1 MLGFKFSSKLKLMH
15 VCTRVLEVD
24 VASFLILLELTDFAW
39 LAGKGAPWI
48 LLLCLCC
55 DDSHIWNRAWLYK
68 NIYIYVNAKLRTG
81 SEEACVTF
89 LLSWSSW
96 LASRELFTRFCLLPC
111 LFLDWKPILSFCMY
125 LKWYKSR
132 LKNKTKKTNNNLFPS
147 QGKKKKKLLKSRMIY
162 FSASLL
168 QNYEKH

>member
-147 QGKKKKKLLKSRMIY
+147 QGKKKKN
-162 FSASLL
+162 F
-168 QNYEKH
+168 